1 MYPYLPYTR
10 VLTDES
16 YCVLML
22 GRVRVAITTA
32 GVSFP
37 VYRHTHDTL
46 GLSKLFIIDTDI
58 CGLRHTAK
66 LRH

>member
-1 MYPYLPYTR
+1 
-10 VLTDES
+10 
-16 YCVLML
+16 ML